1 MINPL
6 QINYKS
12 LINNTLLFL
21 LILFIFHLVNEKPF
35 IKFYKFPNFGDNY
48 VFGIILVS
56 FFLLRQVNIKLSLS
70 DKLFIISI
78 FYIAFLE
85 TFIFSMVNYEIGG
98 NSYVL
103 LRDLIAIYYVFKV
116 LNYIEIDKKIDKL
129 ILYSSIIF
137 IFQTITYFIIYLSFH
152 HYQYQFEFINYSD
165 AQLSNFFSFKIF
177 FLFLICFIFRKKYL
191 SLFFYISSVLILYYF
206 DSRAQLLVFL
216 IIPIFIFLSS
226 KQKVILIIFHVII
239 LVFLFNKEYIKSFKN
254 TIYAVTETRVNIEKN
269 LNNEV
274 ADTKTGDTVRQVQHA
289 EINSTVTRIYHL
301 ERNFKN
307 LKKNL
312 IFGSGYN
319 SLIQNKY
326 AHIAKTCECG
336 ILHPVFA
343 YGLVGQILVFVFMY
357 YWFRD
362 YRSSFNDDD
371 KLIALFTFSL
381 FCMLYILT
389 LPLFPAWF
397 GLGYY
402 LITKIPATESEK

>member
-6 QINYKS
+6 QFNYRS
-12 LINNTLLFL
+12 LIQNLLLFL

-48 VFGIILVS
+48 IYGIILVS
-56 FFLLRQVNIKLSLS
+56 FFLLREINIKLSIA

-85 TFIFSMVNYEIGG
+85 TFIFSNFNYEIEGY
-98 NSYVL
+98 SYVL
-103 LRDLIAIYYVFKV
+103 LRDLVSIYYVFKV
-116 LNYIEIDKKIDKL
+116 LNYVEINQKVDKL

-137 IFQTITYFIIYLSFH
+137 IFQIISYFIIYLPFH
-152 HYQYQFEFINYSD
+152 YNEYKFEFINYSD

-177 FLFLICFIFRKKYL
+177 FLFLICFIFKKKYL
-191 SLFFYISSVLILYYF
+191 SFFFYISSILILYYF

-216 IIPIFIFLSS
+216 TIPIFLFLGS
-226 KQKVILIIFHVII
+226 KKKVILIIFHIII

-254 TIYAVTETRVNIEKN
+254 TLTAVTETRVNMEKN
-269 LNNEV
+269 LNNEI
-274 ADTKTGDTVRQVQHA
+274 ADTKTGDTVRMVQHA
-289 EINSTVTRIYHL
+289 EINSTITRLYHL

-319 SLIQNKY
+319 SLLQNEY
-326 AHIAKTCECG
+326 DHISVTCECG
-336 ILHPVFA
+336 ILHPIFA

-357 YWFRD
+357 LWFQE
-362 YRSSFNDDD
+362 YRSSFNNFHN
-371 KLIALFTFSL
+371 LISLFTLSL

-397 GLGYY
+397 GLGFY
-402 LITKIPATESEK
+402 LITKIPVSESKK